1 MSLLQSAVDHGV
13 RMLGYERIKTEQLD
27 TVENLLSGKDVFS
40 SLPTRFG
47 KSLVY
52 QPLPFC
58 TESLLRNRASPLHS
72 PSVVVMSPLLSLM
85 YDQVAKLI
93 AKGVKAVC
101 ISGEKPSDAFADTVE
116 GRVNHVIGS
125 PESFIGNTSCHALF
139 TDDRFSGQVVALA
152 IDEAHCIVKW

>member
-1 MSLLQSAVDHGV
+1 MRDCKYVAPELKWATLIMALYTAWYADISSNMSLLRSAVDHGV

-52 QPLPFC
+52 QTLPFC

-72 PSVVVMSPLLSLM
+72 PSISRSDVT
-85 YDQVAKLI
+85 I
-93 AKGVKAVC
+93 ALPYVR
-101 ISGEKPSDAFADTVE
+101 SS
-116 GRVNHVIGS
+116 S
-125 PESFIGNTSCHALF
+125 
-139 TDDRFSGQVVALA
+139 
-152 IDEAHCIVKW
+152 EAHRQRSESSVHFW